1 MIKINKSETKTA
13 ELFCRKYWNNVKN
26 QVHKIPSVSR
36 FDFNDASYEIM
47 CLDNVYQSMGTL
59 GKLIKKNDLVQ
70 KLSEKPVTKDVVLYR
85 GISEPVIF
93 NTNTNYIKSLFN
105 KCINLKKGN
114 TLYMPE
120 YSFWSESKS
129 VAFQYKQSPQQE
141 QRGILYELNVPKG
154 FKLYHKIYPILRR
167 YSKFLC
173 TDNKKII
180 NNNSQYNH
188 IKLTLLPRDI

>member
-1 MIKINKSETKTA
+1 MIKIFTPKVKTK
-13 ELFCRKYWNNVKN
+13 ELFCRQYWKNVKEH
-26 QVHKIPSVSR
+26 VHTLPTISR

-70 KLSEKPVTKDVVLYR
+70 KLSERPVSQDFVLYR
-85 GISEPVIF
+85 GISEPVIY
-93 NTNTNYIKSLFN
+93 NTNTKYIEALFK

-114 TLYMPE
+114 FLYMPE
-120 YSFWSESKS
+120 YSFWSDSKKI
-129 VAFQYKQSPQQE
+129 AFQYKHSPNQE
-141 QRGILYELNVPKG
+141 RQGILYELKIPKG
-154 FKLYHKIYPILRR
+154 TKLYQKAYTILRR

-173 TDNKKII
+173 IDNKMIMQ
-180 NNNSQYNH
+180 NNEKYNH